1 MENENQLAFY
11 VGTDIEVKLK
21 FDPQAHTFW
30 ATQAQL
36 VEMFGVNV
44 STVSRHIKN
53 IFQDG
58 EVDEKS
64 NLQKMQIA
72 FSDRPVTLYG
82 LDVILAVGYRT
93 NSARA
98 IGFRKW
104 ASSILESYIVEGA
117 AVNQNRLEELGKI
130 VQVLARSMDEL
141 VAGSAEII
149 SEYLPGLQMLRD
161 YDNGQVTSAPSTTP
175 GWQLNIEEA
184 RNVIASTAKKFPADT
199 MFGGERGDALQ
210 GVVGAIYQGFAGN
223 ELYST
228 VEEKAANLLY
238 LIVKDHPLTDGNKRS
253 AAAMFV
259 TFLARNGILNDHT
272 GSPRFSN
279 NALAALTLMV
289 AMSEPKEKDLMVA
302 LIIRMIT
309 AAAKSP
315 E

>member
-21 FDPQAHTFW
+21 FDPQSHTFW

-58 EVDEKS
+58 EIDEKS

-72 FSDRPVTLYG
+72 FSDRPVTLYS

-104 ASSILESYIVEGA
+104 ASSILERYIVEGA

-149 SEYLPGLQMLRD
+149 SGYLPGLQMLRD

-175 GWQLNIEEA
+175 GWKLTIEEA
-184 RNVIASTAKKFPADT
+184 RNVIASTAKNFPADT

-210 GVVGAIYQGFAGN
+210 GVVGAIYQGFAGK

-259 TFLARNGILNDHT
+259 TFLSRNGILNDHT

-279 NALAALTLMV
+279 NALAAITLMV

-302 LIIRMIT
+302 LIIRMISS
-309 AAAKSP
+309 AAESV